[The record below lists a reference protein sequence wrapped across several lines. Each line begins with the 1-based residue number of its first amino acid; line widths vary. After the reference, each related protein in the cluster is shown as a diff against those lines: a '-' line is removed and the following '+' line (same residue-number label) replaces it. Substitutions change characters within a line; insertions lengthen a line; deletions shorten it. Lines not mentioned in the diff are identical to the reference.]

1 MNPALYEQLG
11 VRNSLG
17 AFAGLLLAVAGTG
30 TLLLGVWSIADAGV
44 TDEQAVFASF
54 GSAIV
59 EIGRSMG
66 NALDALTGMT
76 VTVILGFY
84 IAIIGGQLAPGLD
97 VVSLRRRLSGGA
109 QVLAA
114 GFCGVVAFRIV
125 SLVVAGSVGSVVV
138 TVLETIVVVALAVE
152 LSSWILLSRQ
162 RQLEQN
168 QHEIERSRQ
177 RIRRAAGSLRDRFR
191 KRPVLASVGAIAVSA
206 APSLFLAVVAPDA
219 SPLFAPFVLGLV
231 LGAHGAFLLVHSARV
246 AEGLRWLAWMLSI
259 VPTVF
264 GLLVALSG
272 LQLIAEDRPVAG
284 AAVLSSFVMVAVVE
298 LCAWNPATSVLS
310 LRHLAVRLELA
321 EALASHRRALR
332 RAAALAEGE
341 DSSDESALL
350 DWLRRS

>member
-30 TLLLGVWSIADAGV
+30 TLLLGVWSIAEAGV
-44 TDEQAVFASF
+44 TDQHAVFESF

-59 EIGRSMG
+59 ALGRSTG
-66 NALDALTGMT
+66 NALDALSGMT

-114 GFCGVVAFRIV
+114 SFCGVVVLRIV
-125 SLVVAGSVGSVVV
+125 FLVAAGSVGSVIV
-138 TVLETIVVVALAVE
+138 TVLETILVVALAVE
-152 LSSWILLSRQ
+152 TSSWMLLSRR

-168 QHEIERSRQ
+168 QRELERSRE
-177 RIRRAAGSLRDRFR
+177 RIRQAAEPLRDPLR

-206 APSLFLAVVAPDA
+206 APSLCLAVAAPGA
-219 SPLFAPFVLGLV
+219 SPLFAPLVVGLV
-231 LGAHGAFLLVHSARV
+231 LGAHGAFLFVHYARV
-246 AEGLRWLAWMLSI
+246 AEGLRWLAWILPI
-259 VPTVF
+259 LPTVF
-264 GLLVALSG
+264 GSLVVLSG
-272 LQLIAEDRPVAG
+272 LQLIAVDRPVAG
-284 AAVLSSFVMVAVVE
+284 AAVLSSFLMVALVE
-298 LCAWNPATSVLS
+298 LCAWHPALSVLS

-321 EALASHRRALR
+321 EALASRRKALR
-332 RAAALAEGE
+332 RAVALAKGE